1 MAAKQRSP
9 LSKWTP
15 APEPWV
21 KAFNAAVSGDGRV
34 QQRKMF
40 GYPAVFAGGNMAAGL
55 HEKGLVLRL
64 AKVDRDELL
73 SVGGK
78 PFEPMPGRVM
88 SGFALAPESFVRRP
102 RSCARGWIDRSSTRH
117 RSRRRKSA

>member
-1 MAAKQRSP
+1 MAAKKRSP
-9 LSKWTP
+9 VPKWKP

-34 QQRKMF
+34 RQRKMF

-55 HEKGLVLRL
+55 HQNGLVLRL
-64 AKVDRDELL
+64 PDADREELL

-78 PFEPMPGRVM
+78 PFEPMPGRIM

-102 RSCARGWIDRSSTRH
+102 KELRAWLDRSIEYASSLPAKKKR
-117 RSRRRKSA
+117 

>member
-1 MAAKQRSP
+1 MAAKRSP
-9 LSKWTP
+9 ASKWKP

-55 HEKGLVLRL
+55 HQNGLVLRL
-64 AKVDRDELL
+64 ADADREELL

-78 PFEPMPGRVM
+78 PFEPMPGRIM
-88 SGFALAPESFVRRP
+88 TGFALAPESFVRRP
-102 RSCARGWIDRSSTRH
+102 KELRAWLDRSIEYAASLPPKKKR
-117 RSRRRKSA
+117 